1 MTVTWQDGDFLVQQS
16 LWGGEKIT
24 CSSHSWPAWV
34 FFNSLKVF
42 EPRVME
48 CGVVIVARTV
58 AIGLGMVNDVV
69 THFFLRQKI
78 SSLLKSNSTFID
90 YII

>member
-1 MTVTWQDGDFLVQQS
+1 
-16 LWGGEKIT
+16 
-24 CSSHSWPAWV
+24 
-34 FFNSLKVF
+34 
-42 EPRVME
+42 ME